1 MELGRIGI
9 WTFALDLQPGRKAQ
23 EAAAQIEALG
33 YGAIW
38 IPEALGREA
47 FTNAALLLA
56 GTRRI
61 VVATGIAS
69 IWARDAMACA
79 AAQKTLCEAYEGR
92 FLLGLGV
99 SHAPM
104 VGMRGHQYDKPVA
117 AMRRYLDAMDAAPF
131 MAVPPAETP
140 KRVLAAL
147 HPKMLGL
154 ARDRADGSHTYFVP
168 PEHTAWAREQL
179 GPDRILAVE
188 QTAVLVTD
196 ASEARSLARR
206 FMSVYLGLPNY
217 VSNLQRLGF
226 SDDDI
231 ANGGS
236 DRLVD
241 AIVAW
246 GDEAAITRRVR
257 EHLDAGASHV
267 CVQVLDPDPRALPM
281 PQWRRLAPALLQ
293 G

>member
-1 MELGRIGI
+1 MELGRVGI
-9 WTFALDLQPGRKAQ
+9 WTFALDLQPGQKAR

-38 IPEALGREA
+38 IPEAMGREA
-47 FTNAALLLA
+47 MTNAALLLS
-56 GTRRI
+56 GTQRI
-61 VVATGIAS
+61 TIATGIAS

-79 AAQKTLCEAYEGR
+79 AAQKTLCEAYGGR

-104 VGMRGHQYDKPVA
+104 VAVRGQRYDKPVS
-117 AMRRYLDAMDAAPF
+117 AMRQYLDAMDSAPF
-131 MAVPPAETP
+131 MSVPPAEPP

-147 HPKMLGL
+147 HPKMLEL
-154 ARDRADGSHTYFVP
+154 ARERAHGSHTYFVP

-179 GPDRILAVE
+179 GPHAILAVE
-188 QTAVLVTD
+188 QTAVLETD
-196 ASEARSLARR
+196 PQKAREVARR

-217 VSNLQRLGF
+217 VRNLERLGY
-226 SDDDI
+226 SEDDI
-231 ANGGS
+231 ASGGS

-241 AIVAW
+241 AIVVW
-246 GDEAAITRRVR
+246 GDEEAIRRRVQA
-257 EHLDAGASHV
+257 HLDAGASHV

-281 PQWRRLAPALLQ
+281 PQWQRLAPALL
-293 G
+293 

>member
-9 WTFALDLQPGRKAQ
+9 WTFAFDLQPGQKAR
-23 EAAAQIEALG
+23 ELAAQVEELG
-33 YGAIW
+33 YSAIW
-38 IPEALGREA
+38 IPEAMGREA
-47 FTNAALLLA
+47 MTNAALLLS
-56 GTRRI
+56 GTKSA

-79 AAQKTLCEAYEGR
+79 AAQKTLCEAFGGR

-104 VGMRGHQYDKPVA
+104 VAVRGQEYDKPLT
-117 AMRRYLDAMDAAPF
+117 AMRKYLDAMDSAPF
-131 MAVPPAETP
+131 MSVPPPEPP

-147 HPKMLGL
+147 HPKMLEL
-154 ARDRADGSHTYFVP
+154 ARERAHGSHTYFVP
-168 PEHTAWAREQL
+168 PEHTAWARERL
-179 GPDRILAVE
+179 GAEAILAVE
-188 QTAVLVTD
+188 QTVALETD
-196 ASEARSLARR
+196 PQQARDMARR

-217 VSNLQRLGF
+217 VRNLKRLGF

-246 GDEAAITRRVR
+246 GDEEAIRRRVQA
-257 EHLDAGASHV
+257 HLDAGASHV
-267 CVQVLDPDPRALPM
+267 CIQVLDQDPRAVPM
-281 PQWRRLAPALLQ
+281 PQWQRLASALL
-293 G
+293 